1 MASLTAVPAAF
12 GGSSGG
18 CSGGF
23 SNGGPSSVA
32 QYIEQVPTS
41 CGSNASVAESKSKL
55 PKSVSKKLRRTGGK
69 DAKRLEKIATSTR
82 YGAPAETAPAASSK
96 IVKVKSTKAKVHRQ
110 SRTELPRAVRHP
122 DRTRVSALSGFGGVV
137 SDGSDSRL
145 IALLAVMALTAVAAA
160 VLAIVRRRSPR

>member
-1 MASLTAVPAAF
+1 MMGKENLANALHSENRRRREHAKGNDD
-12 GGSSGG
+12 GGQRL
-18 CSGGF
+18 GF
-23 SNGGPSSVA
+23 TMSVGVGD
-32 QYIEQVPTS
+32 I
-41 CGSNASVAESKSKL
+41 
-55 PKSVSKKLRRTGGK
+55 RRTGGK